1 MINYYTAIQEGDIE
15 KANSYCTEE
24 YLDAL
29 ELSDINEM
37 IDEQLSALNLGADFS
52 NEAKNF
58 MKNLLSQIIKKY
70 VIEDIKVNGNEATA
84 KVVLLSIDL
93 ENLYFDDV
101 SSELETLAENY
112 VLEHETEIQE
122 KIRSVTTQE
131 EFYNWLY
138 AELSSLLFDYMN
150 DYVNNF
156 ATQEYFIEIPLNKEH
171 DTWKMNKTS
180 IQ

>member
-1 MINYYTAIQEGDIE
+1 MNYYTAIQEGDIE

-58 MKNLLSQIIKKY
+58 MKNLLSQIIKKH
-70 VIEDIKVNGNEATA
+70 VIEDIKVNGNETTT

-112 VLEHETEIQE
+112 VLEHETAILE
-122 KIRSVTTQE
+122 
-131 EFYNWLY
+131 
-138 AELSSLLFDYMN
+138 
-150 DYVNNF
+150 
-156 ATQEYFIEIPLNKEH
+156 
-171 DTWKMNKTS
+171 
-180 IQ
+180 

>member
-1 MINYYTAIQEGDIE
+1 MNYYTAIQEGDIE

-58 MKNLLSQIIKKY
+58 MKNLLSQIIKK
-70 VIEDIKVNGNEATA
+70 DIKVNGIETTT

-112 VLEHETEIQE
+112 VLEHETAILE
-122 KIRSVTTQE
+122 
-131 EFYNWLY
+131 
-138 AELSSLLFDYMN
+138 
-150 DYVNNF
+150 
-156 ATQEYFIEIPLNKEH
+156 
-171 DTWKMNKTS
+171 
-180 IQ
+180 